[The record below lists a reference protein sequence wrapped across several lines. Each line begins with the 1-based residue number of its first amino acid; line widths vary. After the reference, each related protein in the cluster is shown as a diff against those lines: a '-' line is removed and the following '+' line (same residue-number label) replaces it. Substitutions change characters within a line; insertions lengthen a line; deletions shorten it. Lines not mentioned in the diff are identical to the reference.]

1 MKKSGKELPCGVRIM
16 KIIDDLVNKGKL
28 KHVQLNDK
36 MVKKEFEIGKKDYA
50 SAVAS
55 FEAGNFKWATIQA
68 YYAIFHAMRALL
80 YKHNYREKSHVAL
93 KLSIKELF
101 INNKKLP
108 RSVYDTLERGM
119 ELREMA
125 DYKESYSQNSAEN
138 IILAINQAIME
149 IEKIL

>member
-1 MKKSGKELPCGVRIM
+1 M